1 MKYCR
6 KCILP
11 DTRPG
16 LVLDDN
22 GVCSACRSF
31 EYRREIDWD
40 ARKTAFHSVA
50 ETAKAR
56 SKGYDCVIPVSGGKD
71 STWQVVTC
79 LEHDLK
85 PLCVTWRTPGRTSL
99 GQRNLDNLIALGV
112 DHIDYV
118 INPDVERRFVHKAL
132 RKYGIPGLPM
142 HMALFN
148 IPLNVAARFEVPL
161 MVWGE
166 NAASEYTGESMHM
179 GFRLDDD
186 WIARYGVTNGTVAS
200 DWVDAELTEKMM
212 MPYFGPPTNLRSKV
226 LGVFLG
232 YYFPWDADAVYQ
244 VAKTH
249 GFMPG
254 SQAKTGLY
262 DYADI
267 DDDFISVH
275 HWLKWHKFG
284 FTRLWDNLSLE
295 IRNKRMSRKQA
306 IQVLEETG
314 DETPVEDIERFC
326 AFLQI
331 PTPQFFEICDSFR
344 DPNIWRREGDTWVID
359 NFLVERWKWS

>member
-11 DTRPG
+11 NTRPG
-16 LVLDDN
+16 LVLDED

-31 EYRREIDWD
+31 EHRTNIDWG
-40 ARKTAFHSVA
+40 ARKSAFCDVA
-50 ETAKAR
+50 EDAKER
-56 SKGYDCVIPVSGGKD
+56 SKGYDCVVPVSGGKD
-71 STWQVVTC
+71 STWQVATC
-79 LEHDLK
+79 LEHGLN
-85 PLCVTWRTPGRTSL
+85 PLCVTWRTPGRTRL
-99 GQRNLDNLIALGV
+99 GQRNLDNLIAMGV

-118 INPDVERRFVHKAL
+118 VNPDVERLFVHKAL
-132 RKYGIPGLPM
+132 VKFGIPGLPM

-166 NAASEYTGESMHM
+166 NAASEYTGESMHS
-179 GFRLDDD
+179 GFRLNDD

-200 DWVDAELTEKMM
+200 DWVDDELTEKMM
-212 MPYFGPPTNLRSKV
+212 MPYIGPPANLRNNV
-226 LGVFLG
+226 TGVFLG
-232 YYFPWDADAVYQ
+232 YYFPWDVEAVYRL
-244 VAKTH
+244 AKAN
-249 GFMPG
+249 GFKG
-254 SQAKTGLY
+254 GGQAKTGLY

-295 IRNKRMSRKQA
+295 IRNGRMSREEA
-306 IQVLEETG
+306 IRMIAETG
-314 DETPVEDIERFC
+314 DETPAEDIEKFC
-326 AFLQI
+326 DFLRI
-331 PTPQFFEICDSFR
+331 PTSYFFKICDSFR
-344 DPNIWRREGDTWVID
+344 DPGIWRRDGSTWSID
-359 NFLVERWKWS
+359 GFLIKDWNWS